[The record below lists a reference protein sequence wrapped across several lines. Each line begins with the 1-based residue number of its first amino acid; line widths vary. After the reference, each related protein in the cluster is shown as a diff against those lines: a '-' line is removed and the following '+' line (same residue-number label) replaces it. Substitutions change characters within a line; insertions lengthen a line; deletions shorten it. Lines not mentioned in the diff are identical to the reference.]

1 MGETVCVGAVAGRLT
16 WPIQKNEMEEEK
28 KCPDVSDFSS
38 HSISGA
44 EIIILIIPPL
54 SNLSP
59 NTDAAICLLCLI
71 ALSPLSRPNYFL
83 SYLIIFAND
92 LIRE

>member
-1 MGETVCVGAVAGRLT
+1 MCVGAVAGRLM
-16 WPIQKNEMEEEK
+16 WPTERNEMEERK
-28 KCPDVSDFSS
+28 KKSPDASDFSS
-38 HSISGA
+38 DSISGA
-44 EIIILIIPPL
+44 EIVILIIPPQ

>member
-1 MGETVCVGAVAGRLT
+1 MDDGWQAGEVYGENGGKGRV
-16 WPIQKNEMEEEK
+16 
-28 KCPDVSDFSS
+28 DVSDFFSD
-38 HSISGA
+38 SISGA
-44 EIIILIIPPL
+44 EILILIIPPQ

>member
-1 MGETVCVGAVAGRLT
+1 MCVGAVAGRLT
-16 WPIQKNEMEEEK
+16 WPTEKSKMEERK
-28 KCPDVSDFSS
+28 KKKRPDASDFSS
-38 HSISGA
+38 DSISGA
-44 EIIILIIPPL
+44 EIVILIIPPQ